1 MTIEFEDYGR
11 FYLTLL
17 CKDCPNITYDEHPYS
32 FRECARFIDYKM
44 EQDSEVIGGVIC
56 DFDTGEIVATF
67 KPDELDDYAQ
77 ECMEHADD
85 CDPDWGYNEDMGY
98 DPYMGC
104 YTDDC

>member
-1 MTIEFEDYGR
+1 MTIKFEDYGR

-17 CKDCPNITYDEHPYS
+17 CKEYPNITYDGHPYS
-32 FRECARFIDYKM
+32 FRECARFIAYKM

-56 DFDTGEIVATF
+56 DFETGEVVATF
-67 KPDELDDYAQ
+67 KPDDYD
-77 ECMEHADD
+77 EDEEEEP
-85 CDPDWGYNEDMGY
+85 DPDWGYNEDMGY